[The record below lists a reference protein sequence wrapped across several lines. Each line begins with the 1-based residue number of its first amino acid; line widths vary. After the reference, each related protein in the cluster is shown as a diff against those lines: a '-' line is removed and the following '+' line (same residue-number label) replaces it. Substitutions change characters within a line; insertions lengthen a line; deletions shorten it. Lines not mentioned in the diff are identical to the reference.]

1 MKPKGEIIYMPN
13 TTIKEIKIAVHIISA
28 IAIIVAIIG
37 IVVCAKHIKLGIK
50 YEALNKEKQTLE
62 DLTEMQSS
70 MIADLEE
77 NCKDLFIQIEELK
90 EEYVYGFG
98 GNE

>member
-1 MKPKGEIIYMPN
+1 MNE
-13 TTIKEIKIAVHIISA
+13 IKEYIAQSKKEAEEIQKAFIATVILTITLA
-28 IAIIVAIIG
+28 IVSLVIG
-37 IVVCAKHIKLGIK
+37 FKHVELRIE
-50 YEALNKEKQTLE
+50 YEALAQEKEALE

-77 NCKDLFIQIEELK
+77 NCKDLFIQVEELK

-98 GNE
+98 GTK

>member
-1 MKPKGEIIYMPN
+1 MNE
-13 TTIKEIKIAVHIISA
+13 IKEYIAQSKKEAEEIQKAFIATVILTVTLA
-28 IAIIVAIIG
+28 IVSLVIG
-37 IVVCAKHIKLGIK
+37 FKHVELGIE
-50 YEALNKEKQTLE
+50 YEALKQEKEELE
-62 DLTEMQSS
+62 GLTETQSS

>member
-1 MKPKGEIIYMPN
+1 MNE
-13 TTIKEIKIAVHIISA
+13 IKEYIEQSKKEAEEIQKAFIAVVILTVTLA
-28 IAIIVAIIG
+28 IVSLVIG
-37 IVVCAKHIKLGIK
+37 FKHVELGIE
-50 YEALNKEKQTLE
+50 YEALQAEKEALE

-77 NCKDLFIQIEELK
+77 NCKDLFIQLEELK

>member
-1 MKPKGEIIYMPN
+1 MNE
-13 TTIKEIKIAVHIISA
+13 IKEYIAQPKKEAEEIQKAFIATIILTVTLA
-28 IAIIVAIIG
+28 IVSLVIG
-37 IVVCAKHIKLGIK
+37 FKHVELGIE
-50 YEALNKEKQTLE
+50 YEALVQEKEALE

-98 GNE
+98 GSK

>member
-1 MKPKGEIIYMPN
+1 MNGIEEYIAQSKKEAEG
-13 TTIKEIKIAVHIISA
+13 IKKAFIAVVILTVTLA
-28 IAIIVAIIG
+28 IVSLVIG
-37 IVVCAKHIKLGIK
+37 FKHVELGIE
-50 YEALNKEKQTLE
+50 YEALQAEKEDLE

-77 NCKDLFIQIEELK
+77 NCKDLYIEIENLK
-90 EEYVYGFG
+90 FG

>member
-1 MKPKGEIIYMPN
+1 MKPKGEITYKPN
-13 TTIKEIKIAVHIISA
+13 TTIKEIKITVHIISA
-28 IAIIVAIIG
+28 IAIIVCVIG

-50 YEALNKEKQTLE
+50 YEALNQEKQVLE

-77 NCKDLFIQIEELK
+77 NCKDLFIQVEELK

-98 GNE
+98 GSK